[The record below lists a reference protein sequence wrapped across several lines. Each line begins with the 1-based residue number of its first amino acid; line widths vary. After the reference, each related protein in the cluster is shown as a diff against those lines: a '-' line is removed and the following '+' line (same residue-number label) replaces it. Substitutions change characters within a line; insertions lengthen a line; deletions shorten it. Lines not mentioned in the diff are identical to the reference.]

1 MTWALRPQ
9 LVRSFCARTLPPSAK
24 KRPLWSCARCLATAV
39 PGSRSVTVP
48 AVQQAVRTRFAPSP
62 TGELHLGSL
71 RTALY
76 NFLLAKHYNGQFIL
90 RIEDTDRVRQLALCP
105 LLRFVLISPFRIGQL
120 MEPSRKCV
128 VCSSGQ
134 GFPGMR
140 VQHTDAP
147 DVLALTLAGPE
158 VGGVQGPYRQVP

>member
-1 MTWALRPQ
+1 MTWPLSPRLGSRLRGLAAFPG
-9 LVRSFCARTLPPSAK
+9 SAK
-24 KRPLWSCARCLATAV
+24 KRPLWLCARCLATAV
-39 PGSRSVTVP
+39 PGSRTVAVP

-105 LLRFVLISPFRIGQL
+105 FLHFLLISSLESDNRR
-120 MEPSRKCV
+120 SR
-128 VCSSGQ
+128 
-134 GFPGMR
+134 
-140 VQHTDAP
+140 
-147 DVLALTLAGPE
+147 
-158 VGGVQGPYRQVP
+158 